1 MGYIKRQK
9 ISNLSENMIE
19 NFKKIIE
26 NDKKLNQLKREVG
39 NFFWDTAQ
47 KYTKDL
53 NSEDREQ
60 MWWWKNVSVARNV
73 WYYRDRLSTVRGPC
87 TLPVLREAWV
97 RGIIDDKTLV
107 WGNGLIDWIPIR
119 NINLLSSAIRTLEV
133 QIATQINKKILME
146 RILTR
151 VREQREAVRMIH
163 SNQLELWN

>member
-1 MGYIKRQK
+1 MGQSK
-9 ISNLSENMIE
+9 ENEMLNMLVE
-19 NFKKIIE
+19 FKT
-26 NDKKLNQLKREVG
+26 REIN
-39 NFFWDTAQ
+39 NFFTSTAQ
-47 KYTKDL
+47 KHTEDL
-53 NSEDREQ
+53 TFEDREQ
-60 MWWWKNVSVARNV
+60 MWWWKNAVIARNV

-87 TLPVLREAWV
+87 PLPVLREAWV

-146 RILTR
+146 RILTQ
-151 VREQREAVRMIH
+151 VREKREAVRMIH

>member
-73 WYYRDRLSTVRGPC
+73 WYYRDRLSVVRGPC

-119 NINLLSSAIRTLEV
+119 NINLLSSAIRSTEV
-133 QIATQINKKILME
+133 QIATWIKKKIL
-146 RILTR
+146 LTTR
-151 VREQREAVRMIH
+151 LQDVRKMREAVRIVH
-163 SNQLELWN
+163 SNQLELWS